1 MAFAGGF
8 GSPAPGAGGE
18 IPVTQTLTDSVQS
31 LKWSPNPQ
39 ANHLCAGGWNG
50 EVAIWNVS
58 AQGQTTPMAKT
69 KLERPC
75 LDVAWHPHGQKVF
88 TAGADGKMMLW
99 DLATNQ
105 ATQMGAHD
113 QPIKCV
119 RSASKLGPD
128 VVVTGSWDKTVK
140 FWDCRTANPVH
151 TETLPERVFAMDVK
165 DELMVVACA
174 DKKVYIYQLDGGAV
188 KPFRAV
194 DTVLNMQTRC
204 ISAWPTKDG
213 FCVGSIEGRVG
224 VQHIDPAKSNANPS
238 KDFSFKC
245 HRDTQKSMIHSVNDI
260 SFHPIYGTFATCGSD
275 GKFVFWDKDR
285 RERLKHFQNIQPHQ
299 GLPITS
305 CGFNPS
311 GTLFAYAHSYDW
323 HKGQQHYVQGQDQ
336 IFIHPTPAKEIQKKT
351 TTGGRR

>member
-1 MAFAGGF
+1 MAFASGF
-8 GSPAPGAGGE
+8 GAAASGTE
-18 IPVTQTLTDSVQS
+18 IPIQQTLQDSVQS
-31 LKWSPNPQ
+31 LQWSPT
-39 ANHLCAGGWNG
+39 ANLLCAGGWNG
-50 EVAIWNVS
+50 EVAIWQVS
-58 AQGQTTPMAKT
+58 QQGQTTPMAKT
-69 KLERPC
+69 QLERPC
-75 LDVAWHPHGQKVF
+75 LDVAWHPQGQKVF

-99 DLATNQ
+99 DLATNASQ
-105 ATQMGAHD
+105 QFGQHD
-113 QPIKCV
+113 QPIKSV

-128 VVVTGSWDKTVK
+128 VVVTGSWDKTIK

-165 DELMVVACA
+165 EELMVVACA
-174 DKKVYIYQLDGGAV
+174 DKKVYIFQLDGSV

-194 DTVLNMQTRC
+194 DTVLKMQTRC

-224 VQHIDPAKSNANPS
+224 VQHIDPAKSNATPS

-245 HRDTQKSMIHSVNDI
+245 HRDQQKSMIHSVNDI
-260 SFHPIYGTFATCGSD
+260 AFHPVHGTFATCGSD

-285 RERLKHFQNIQPHQ
+285 RERLKHFQNLQPYQ

-305 CGFNPS
+305 CGFNGD

-323 HKGQQHYVQGQDQ
+323 HKGQQHYVKGQDQ

-351 TTGGRR
+351 GGASRR